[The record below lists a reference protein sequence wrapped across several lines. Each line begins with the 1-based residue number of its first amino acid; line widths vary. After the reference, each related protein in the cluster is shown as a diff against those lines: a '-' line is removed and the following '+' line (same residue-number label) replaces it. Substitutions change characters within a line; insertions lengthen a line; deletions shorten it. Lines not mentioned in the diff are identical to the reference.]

1 MASCDKLTKQ
11 QGTEQAIE
19 LLRQVK
25 KDAKKR
31 PNASATNATNRLC
44 VLTLQYQR
52 ILMPRRDLCARALAL
67 GHEPTCVRHEPT
79 CVLELAYRFGMSR
92 LSLLSTK

>member
-44 VLTLQYQR
+44 VLTLKYQR
-52 ILMPRRDLCARALAL
+52 ILMPRTDLCARALASARSRTDL
-67 GHEPTCVRHEPT
+67 CASPTDLCAR
-79 CVLELAYRFGMSR
+79 AR
-92 LSLLSTK
+92 LPIRNVTSKPPVD